1 MWDTRTL
8 CAAKGIKLGGNPSGT
23 GDEFEGAQPGCVVV
37 DIGHDHELVSACFR
51 NERIHAG
58 TNRIVRADDG
68 ASEHT
73 HRLGF
78 LGMMLT
84 TALLRRRRL
93 DAAISPTGWSSL
105 LSNNRQAGWIRLRRS
120 SGLALPGL
128 NAGLNAGLDQ
138 WRREC
143 RPHRAR
149 FRRPDPRKNR
159 TFRHHSPPA
168 LLGRANP
175 SRARELLDLVGLS
188 DRSDHNP
195 AQLSGGEQQ
204 RVAVARALA
213 NDPALVLADE
223 PTGNLDDQSAQMV
236 MGLLTEAV
244 RQRGR
249 TLLLV
254 THERDTAQASD
265 KSLEL
270 RGGLLR

>member
-8 CAAKGIKLGGNPSGT
+8 CAAKRIKLGGNPSGT

-168 LLGRANP
+168 LFPTISLDHYRVPPYIISMSYTIKNRSKLVGRVRRIRGQIEAIERALEAEFGRA
-175 SRARELLDLVGLS
+175 D
-188 DRSDHNP
+188 
-195 AQLSGGEQQ
+195 
-204 RVAVARALA
+204 
-213 NDPALVLADE
+213 VL
-223 PTGNLDDQSAQMV
+223 MC
-236 MGLLTEAV
+236 
-244 RQRGR
+244 
-249 TLLLV
+249 
-254 THERDTAQASD
+254 
-265 KSLEL
+265 
-270 RGGLLR
+270 